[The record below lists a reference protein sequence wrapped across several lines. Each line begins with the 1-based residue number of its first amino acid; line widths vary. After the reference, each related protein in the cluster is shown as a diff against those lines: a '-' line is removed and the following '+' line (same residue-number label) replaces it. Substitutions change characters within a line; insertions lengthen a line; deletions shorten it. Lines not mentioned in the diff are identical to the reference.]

1 MSGEL
6 LSEPWVCRW
15 AAANSRF
22 VIHLKSAAGRFHH
35 LFGCHLVVAV
45 VAVKKV
51 WTERLEDEWTWTWTW
66 VVWCVVGVEGKFTKE
81 QGEGRVKGE
90 N

>member
-51 WTERLEDEWTWTWTW
+51 WTGRGGSGRGRG
-66 VVWCVVGVEGKFTKE
+66 WCGVVGVEGKFTKE